1 MRISVITATFN
12 SAATIKDTIESV
24 LKQTHK
30 DLEYIIKD
38 GGSHDETLSICQEY
52 EPLFNGRMKIISGP
66 DKGLYDAINIG
77 IKAASGDIV
86 GILNSDDFFH
96 RNDILETINRAF
108 EEDDSL
114 EGLYGDAKVV
124 AENDLTKTVR
134 YTRAKNFKPWMF
146 KIGLMPPHP
155 SFYAR
160 KECFEKYGYYNSIF
174 KIAADFDLMT
184 RFMLVNKIKTAYLP
198 MPVLTMRDG
207 GMSTTLANK
216 RLLNRE
222 QVTSWKDNGIKQ
234 PSWFIFFKYPVRL
247 LELFTNKS
255 RK

>member
-1 MRISVITATFN
+1 MKITIITTTYN
-12 SAATIKDTIESV
+12 SCKTIRDTIESV
-24 LKQTHK
+24 LKQTHT
-30 DLEYIIKD
+30 DIEYVIKD
-38 GGSHDETLSICQEY
+38 GGSKDSTIDICREY
-52 EPLFNGRMKIISGP
+52 EPKFAGRMKIISGP

-77 IKAASGDIV
+77 MENATGEII

-96 RNDILETINRAF
+96 RDDILETINRAF
-108 EEDDSL
+108 EEDESL
-114 EGLYGDAKVV
+114 DGVYGDAKVV

-134 YTRAKNFKPWMF
+134 YTRAKTFKPWMF

-160 KECFEKYGYYNSIF
+160 KECFEKYGYYNPNF

-184 RFMLVNKIKTAYLP
+184 RFMLVKKIKTAYLP
-198 MPVLTMRDG
+198 LPVLTMRDG
-207 GMSTTLANK
+207 GMSATLANK
-216 RLLNRE
+216 KLLNRE
-222 QVTSWKDNGIKQ
+222 QVTSWRDNGIKQ